1 MPYVSPLLTNIVEAV
16 KKATQMLD
24 RDFSELEKLQNSVN
38 SIKNF
43 VMSAYS
49 KTEKNL
55 QIELAKVRSDIP
67 VFTPSSKIVGDSYF
81 AVSPIE
87 GLINFAHGNPDFAV
101 SVALIEKGEII
112 CAVIY
117 APAHGETFFAAAG
130 KGAYKEGYRS
140 HERLRVSSVKD
151 LDSALVCAT
160 SGFTKSPDNLSKIHA
175 AILRKTSNLRIS
187 GSVAL
192 DLAYL
197 SGGKYDALISLDNHV
212 SSIAA
217 GILMLKEAGGSVRE
231 VGQKDIRSENLSE
244 IFKSGNLVA
253 SNFNLNQKI
262 FEIFK

>member
-1 MPYVSPLLTNIVEAV
+1 MPYISPLLTNIVDAV

-24 RDFSELEKLQNSVN
+24 RDFSELEKLQNSVS
-38 SIKNF
+38 SIKTF
-43 VMSAYS
+43 VMNSYT

-55 QIELAKVRSDIP
+55 QIELAKIRPDIA
-67 VFTPSSKIVGDSYF
+67 VFTPSSKVVGDSYF

-87 GLINFAHGNPDFAV
+87 GLINFAHGNPAFAV
-101 SVALIEKGEII
+101 SVALVEKGDII

-117 APAHGETFFAAAG
+117 APATNETFFAAAG
-130 KGAYKEGYRS
+130 KGAFKEGYRS

-151 LDSALVCAT
+151 LDSALVCST
-160 SGFTKSPDNLSKIHA
+160 SGFTKSPDYLSKIHT
-175 AILRKTSNLRIS
+175 AILEKTSNLRIS
-187 GSVAL
+187 GCVAL

-212 SSIAA
+212 ASIAA
-217 GILMLKEAGGSVRE
+217 GMLMLKEAGGSVHALE
-231 VGQKDIRSENLSE
+231 QKDIRDENIKE
-244 IFKSGNLVA
+244 VFKNGNLVA